1 MKTFKMK
8 FDWRE
13 TDSTVTQKIVT
24 FTNDGQ
30 FTRNNTTDTVIPQNE
45 EQFEQC
51 IQNYIKNENAT
62 VIND

>member
-13 TDSTVTQKIVT
+13 TDGTVTQKIVT

-30 FTRNNTTDTVIPQNE
+30 FTRNDITNTVIPQNE

-51 IQNYIKNENAT
+51 VQNYIENENAT

>member
-13 TDSTVTQKIVT
+13 ADGTVTQKIVT

-30 FTRNNTTDTVIPQNE
+30 FTRNDITDTVIPQND

-51 IQNYIKNENAT
+51 VQNYIKNENAT